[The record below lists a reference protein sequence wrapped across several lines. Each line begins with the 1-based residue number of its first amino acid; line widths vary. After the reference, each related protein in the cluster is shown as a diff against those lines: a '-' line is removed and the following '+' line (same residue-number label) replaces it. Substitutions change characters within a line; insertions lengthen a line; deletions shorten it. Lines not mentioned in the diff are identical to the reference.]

1 MKKLI
6 LIIAV
11 LSYSV
16 IAQPIITSGDI
27 ANQFAI
33 GNSSTVHAQDSPT
46 TINIGS
52 LGGGNTWDFTSLQ
65 TGTSTLFT
73 SVNPT
78 TTPHINEFSG
88 ADIALH
94 SIGVYS
100 GEQAEMWAYSN
111 LGASFDFMGSAI
123 VLASHPSD
131 LLTIKDNPPSQV
143 AVFPFTWNSHW
154 TQTYTEIV
162 AFNSAP
168 ILSTTYSIDVTVDAY
183 GTMTLP
189 GGVSFAALRSRY
201 VKTDGVN
208 TMVSYNFVSKEGA
221 SVSLSASDSNPPVT
235 GVINIAEYNWNTEFS
250 SEVEQINNLQEDYSL
265 SQNYPNPFNPN
276 TTINFSIPEE
286 LFVSLK
292 IFNTLGEAVKTLVAE
307 ELNAGNYKYDW
318 EAINL
323 PSGIYFY
330 QLKAGSY
337 VDTKKMLLIK

>member
-6 LIIAV
+6 LFIAV

-16 IAQPIITSGDI
+16 FAQPIITSSDF

-33 GNSSTVHAQDSPT
+33 GNSSTVHSQDSPT

-52 LGGGNTWDFTSLQ
+52 LGGGNNWDFTSLQ

-88 ADIALH
+88 TDIALH
-94 SIGVYS
+94 SIGVYN

-123 VLASHPSD
+123 VLASQPSD
-131 LLTIKDNPPSQV
+131 LLTIKDNPPSQE

-208 TMVSYNFVSKEGA
+208 TIVNYNFVSKEGA
-221 SVSLSASDSNPPVT
+221 SVSLSASDSRS
-235 GVINIAEYNWNTEFS
+235 G
-250 SEVEQINNLQEDYSL
+250 
-265 SQNYPNPFNPN
+265 
-276 TTINFSIPEE
+276 
-286 LFVSLK
+286 
-292 IFNTLGEAVKTLVAE
+292 
-307 ELNAGNYKYDW
+307 
-318 EAINL
+318 
-323 PSGIYFY
+323 PS
-330 QLKAGSY
+330 
-337 VDTKKMLLIK
+337 